1 MGNPKGL
8 LIIFVRSG
16 RMRSLKRKMRK
27 VLCSHIFLLSL
38 QHDNNQWIL
47 NYKVLQHKTTMAIRF
62 LMMLVF
68 LVLSLTD
75 MKAQSGEDDGLTVS
89 GNVYDA
95 ELKEPMV
102 QATVQLFRQRDSTFV
117 GGTVTDLR
125 GNFSVEAP
133 TNGIFKLRISSVGYQ
148 TIEREVTLRRNQ
160 SQELGTLLMS
170 SESVM
175 LQEAVVTGRAA
186 QVIVKKDTLVY
197 NPDAYRTPEG
207 SPIEEL
213 IKRIPG
219 AEVDE
224 DGNITINGRAVKKI
238 LLDGKEF
245 MLGDVESALK
255 NIPLNIIQNMK
266 FYEQQSDQAR
276 ITGIDDG
283 EKETVLDFTIKKG
296 MNRGYMTNL
305 DVAGGTEHRYA
316 SRGMASSFTD
326 NTRLVILGN
335 FNNKDENAGWWN
347 RRGLNARKMLGANLN
362 YDDGEKLKMDANL
375 RWNHRDGDNI
385 NENASENFYSETN
398 RTFSNSYSKNMTR
411 SNNWWGNVRVEW
423 KPDTLTNILFRANGN
438 IGTSDGTTTSASAT
452 FDADPYLYTADPL
465 ASLEPSGPLAPYI
478 VNHNRSAN
486 LTYGEN
492 KNTWAMLQLYRRLNP
507 RGRSIT
513 LRVEG
518 SLGDSK
524 NRNSSNNEVFL
535 HRIKNQAGRDSTY
548 FTARYSTTPSDN
560 KGYVLSFLYSE
571 PLWKGAHL
579 QANYEL
585 RYNENK
591 SDRLTYD
598 FSRMPANP
606 FTNILPEYREWD
618 SWIGGLEPLDDY
630 LDRNLSRYSEYKNYT
645 HNIRLTLRHKQEE
658 YDYNV
663 GFLVQPQRSN
673 FIQDYRGVYV
683 DTVRNVTNLTP
694 TFDFHYKFS
703 DQENIWIQYRGDTR
717 QPEMS
722 QLLDITDDSNP
733 LYITKGN
740 PGLKPQF
747 TNSLN
752 VYYKNYIQRYK
763 RSVVFYV
770 NYRHIRNSISNM
782 VRYNPETGGSISQ
795 PENINGNWNV
805 NGGFSLNTALDS
817 AAHWNVGTDTRLRYN
832 NYVSYVAQ
840 QQADAAKNT
849 TKTTNINERLTAS
862 YRNDWLEVALDGQV
876 NYQHSRNELQPSADL
891 DTWQFTYGGQF
902 LVRLPW
908 DFEVSMNLHER
919 SRRGY
924 NDASMNTNE
933 LLWNGQISKPFLK
946 NKSLIVALNFYDLLG
961 QQSNYERWVNAT
973 GRSDTRY
980 NSINS
985 YAMLHIRYRLNM
997 FGGKIDT
1004 EGRYDKK
1011 WGNRDQRR

>member
-1 MGNPKGL
+1 M
-8 LIIFVRSG
+8 
-16 RMRSLKRKMRK
+16 
-27 VLCSHIFLLSL
+27 LS
-38 QHDNNQWIL
+38 I
-47 NYKVLQHKTTMAIRF
+47 VA
-62 LMMLVF
+62 V
-68 LVLSLTD
+68 
-75 MKAQSGEDDGLTVS
+75 KAQTGEEDEGLTVS
-89 GNVYDA
+89 GNVHDA

-102 QATVQLFRQRDSTFV
+102 QATVQLFRKRDSTFV

-133 TNGIFKLRISSVGYQ
+133 ANGVYKLRVSTVGYQ

-160 SQELGTLLMS
+160 SQDMGMLLMS
-170 SESVM
+170 PESVM

-197 NPDAYRTPEG
+197 NPEAYRTPEG

-224 DGNITINGRAVKKI
+224 DGNITVNGKAVKKI

-245 MLGDVESALK
+245 MLGDVETALK
-255 NIPLNIIQNMK
+255 NIPVNIIQSLK
-266 FYEQQSDQAR
+266 FYDQQSDQAR
-276 ITGIDDG
+276 ITGIEDG

-305 DVAGGTEHRYA
+305 DLAAGTKHRYA
-316 SRGMASSFTD
+316 SRGMGSSFTD
-326 NTRLVILGN
+326 NTRFVILGN

-347 RRGLNARKMLGANLN
+347 RRGLNARKMLGTNLN
-362 YDDGEKLKMDANL
+362 YDDGNKLKIDASV
-375 RWNHRDGDNI
+375 RWNHRDGDNV

-398 RTFSNSYSKNMTR
+398 RTFSNSNSQNLTR

-423 KPDTLTNILFRANGN
+423 KPDSLTNLLLRANGG
-438 IGTSDGTTTSASAT
+438 IGTNDGTNTSVSAT
-452 FDADPYLYTADPL
+452 FDADPYQYTDDPL
-465 ASLEPSGPLAPYI
+465 MDGTWSVVDGKSIMVNKNRGASLS
-478 VNHNRSAN
+478 
-486 LTYGEN
+486 YGEN
-492 KNTWAMLQLYRRLNP
+492 KNTWAMLQFYRRLNP
-507 RGRSIT
+507 RGRNIT

-518 SLGDSK
+518 SLGDNK
-524 NRNSSNNEVFL
+524 DRNASNNEVHL
-535 HRIKNQAGRDSTY
+535 YRVKNHFGQDSTY
-548 FTARYSTTPSDN
+548 FTARYNTTPSDN
-560 KGYVLSFLYSE
+560 KGYVLSALYSE

-585 RYNENK
+585 RYNQNK
-591 SDRLTYD
+591 SDRQTYD
-598 FSRMPANP
+598 FSRLPADP
-606 FTNILPEYREWD
+606 FAGIAPDYREWD
-618 SWIGGLEPLDDY
+618 PWIGSLEPIDGY

-645 HNIRLTLRHKQEE
+645 HNIRLTLRHWQEN

-663 GFLVQPQRSN
+663 GFLVQPQKSN
-673 FIQDYRGVYV
+673 FIQDYRGRYV
-683 DTVRNVTNLTP
+683 DTVRTVTNLTP

-703 DQENIWIQYRGDTR
+703 DQQNIWIHYRGDTR
-717 QPEMS
+717 QPEMT

-733 LYITKGN
+733 LYITQGN

-752 VYYKNYIQRYK
+752 VYYNNYIQKYK
-763 RSVVFYV
+763 RSIVFYA

-782 VRYNPETGGSISQ
+782 VRYNPQTGGSISR

-805 NGGFSLNTALDS
+805 NGGFTFNTALDS
-817 AAHWNVGTDTRLRYN
+817 TAYWNVGTDTRVRYN
-832 NYVSYVAQ
+832 HYVSYVAQ
-840 QQADAAKNT
+840 QQSDAAKNT
-849 TKTTNINERLTAS
+849 TKTVNLNQRLTAS
-862 YRNDWLEVALDGQV
+862 YRNNWLEVSLDGNV

-891 DTWQFTYGGQF
+891 DTWQFNYGGQF
-902 LVRLPW
+902 LVRLPL
-908 DFEVSMNLHER
+908 DFEVSMNLHQR

-924 NDASMNTNE
+924 NDTSMNTNE
-933 LLWNGQISKPFLK
+933 LLWNGQVSKPFLK
-946 NKSLIVALNFYDLLG
+946 SKSLIVALNFYDLLG
-961 QQSNYERWVNAT
+961 QQSNYDRWVNAT

-985 YAMLHIRYRLNM
+985 YAMLHVRYRLNM

-1011 WGNRDQRR
+1011 WGNRDQRNGR

>member
-1 MGNPKGL
+1 M
-8 LIIFVRSG
+8 
-16 RMRSLKRKMRK
+16 KMTIRY
-27 VLCSHIFLLSL
+27 
-38 QHDNNQWIL
+38 IL
-47 NYKVLQHKTTMAIRF
+47 TLAF
-62 LMMLVF
+62 LM
-68 LVLSLTD
+68 LSIVGI
-75 MKAQSGEDDGLTVS
+75 KAQSGEDQGLTVS
-89 GNVYDA
+89 GNVHDA

-102 QATVQLFRQRDSTFV
+102 QATVQLFRRRDSTFV

-133 TNGIFKLRISSVGYQ
+133 ANGVYKLKISSVGYQ
-148 TIEREVTLRRNQ
+148 SIEREVTLRRNQ
-160 SQELGTLLMS
+160 SQDMGLLLMS
-170 SESVM
+170 PESVM
-175 LQEAVVTGRAA
+175 LKEAVVTGRAA
-186 QVIVKKDTLVY
+186 QIIVKKDTLVY

-224 DGNITINGRAVKKI
+224 DGNITINGKAVKKI

-245 MLGDVESALK
+245 MLGDVETALK
-255 NIPLNIIQNMK
+255 NIPVNIIQNMK
-266 FYEQQSDQAR
+266 FYDQQSDQAR
-276 ITGIDDG
+276 ITGIEDG

-305 DVAGGTEHRYA
+305 DLAGGTEHRYA
-316 SRGMASSFTD
+316 SRGMGSSFTD
-326 NTRLVILGN
+326 NTRFVILGN

-347 RRGLNARKMLGANLN
+347 RRGLNSRKMLGTNLN
-362 YDDGEKLKMDANL
+362 YDDGDKLKIDASI
-375 RWNHRDGDNI
+375 RWNHRGGDNL
-385 NENASENFYSETN
+385 NENASENFYSETS
-398 RTFSNSYSKNMTR
+398 RTFSNSYSQSYSRN
-411 SNNWWGNVRVEW
+411 NNWWGNVRVEW
-423 KPDTLTNILFRANGN
+423 KPDTLTNILLRANGS
-438 IGTSDGTTTSASAT
+438 IGTSDGTSTSASAT
-452 FDADPYLYTADPL
+452 FDADPYLYSTDPL
-465 ASLEPSGPLAPYI
+465 ASLDVLAPYL
-478 VNHNRSAN
+478 VNHNQSASLN
-486 LTYGEN
+486 YGEN
-492 KNTWAMLQLYRRLNP
+492 KNTWAMLQFYRRLNP
-507 RGRSIT
+507 RGRNIT

-518 SLGDSK
+518 SLGDNKDRSV
-524 NRNSSNNEVFL
+524 SNNEVFL
-535 HRIKNQAGRDSTY
+535 HRVKNQAGQDSTY
-548 FTARYSTTPSDN
+548 FTARYNTTPSDN
-560 KGYVLSFLYSE
+560 KDYVLSVLYSE

-585 RYNENK
+585 RYSQNK
-591 SDRLTYD
+591 SDRQTYD
-598 FSRMPANP
+598 FSHMAVNP
-606 FTNILPEYREWD
+606 FAGVLPEYREWD
-618 SWIGGLEPLDDY
+618 PWIGGISPLDDY

-645 HNIRLTLRHKQEE
+645 HNIRLTLRHWQEN

-663 GFLVQPQRSN
+663 GFLVQPQHSN

-703 DQENIWIQYRGDTR
+703 DQQNIWVHYRGDTR
-717 QPEMS
+717 QPEMT

-733 LYITKGN
+733 LYITQGN

-752 VYYKNYIQRYK
+752 VYYNNYIQKYK
-763 RSVVFYV
+763 RSIVFYV

-782 VRYNPETGGSISQ
+782 VRYNPETGGSISR

-805 NGGFSLNTALDS
+805 NGGFTFNTALDS
-817 AAHWNVGTDTRLRYN
+817 AAHWNIGADTRLRYN

-840 QQADAAKNT
+840 QQSDAAKNT

-862 YRNDWLEVALDGQV
+862 YRNNWLEVSLDGQL

-891 DTWQFTYGGQF
+891 DTWQFNYGGQF
-902 LVRLPW
+902 LVRLPL

-946 NKSLIVALNFYDLLG
+946 SKSLIVALNFYDLLG

-985 YAMLHIRYRLNM
+985 YAMLHVRYRLNM

-1011 WGNRDQRR
+1011 WGNRDQRNRR

>member
-1 MGNPKGL
+1 
-8 LIIFVRSG
+8 
-16 RMRSLKRKMRK
+16 
-27 VLCSHIFLLSL
+27 
-38 QHDNNQWIL
+38 
-47 NYKVLQHKTTMAIRF
+47 MAIR
-62 LMMLVF
+62 LMMILAF
-68 LVLSLTD
+68 LLLSVTGI
-75 MKAQSGEDDGLTVS
+75 KAQSGEDEGLTVS
-89 GNVYDA
+89 GHVYDA
-95 ELKEPMV
+95 ELNEPMV

-133 TNGIFKLRISSVGYQ
+133 TNGIFKLKISSVGYQ

-255 NIPLNIIQNMK
+255 NIPLSIIQNLK

-283 EKETVLDFTIKKG
+283 EKETVLDFTVKKG

-305 DVAGGTEHRYA
+305 DIAGGTEHRYA

-362 YDDGEKLKMDANL
+362 YDDGEKLKIDANL
-375 RWNHRDGDNI
+375 RWNHRGGDNV

-423 KPDTLTNILFRANGN
+423 KPDSLTNILFRANGN
-438 IGTSDGTTTSASAT
+438 TGTNDGTTTSASAT
-452 FDADPYLYTADPL
+452 FDADPYLYTSDPL
-465 ASLEPSGPLAPYI
+465 ASLDPAGPLGPYI
-478 VNHNRSAN
+478 VNHNRGEN

-518 SLGDSK
+518 SLGDND
-524 NRNSSNNEVFL
+524 NRNASNNEVYL
-535 HRIKNQAGRDSTY
+535 HRVKNQQGQDSTY

-591 SDRLTYD
+591 SDRQTYD
-598 FSRMPANP
+598 FSRLPVNP
-606 FTNILPEYREWD
+606 FANIEAEYRDWD
-618 SWIGGLEPLDDY
+618 PWIGGLQPLDDY

-663 GFLVQPQRSN
+663 GFLIQPQRSN

-683 DTVRNVTNLTP
+683 DTIRNVTNLTP

-722 QLLDITDDSNP
+722 QLLAITDDSNP

-752 VYYKNYIQRYK
+752 VYYKNYIQKYK

-805 NGGFSLNTALDS
+805 NGGFTLNTALDS

-840 QQADAAKNT
+840 RQADAAKNT
-849 TKTTNINERLTAS
+849 TKTTNVNERLTAS

-876 NYQHSRNELQPSADL
+876 NYQHSRNELQPSANL

-946 NKSLIVALNFYDLLG
+946 SKSLIVALNFYDLLG

-997 FGGKIDT
+997 FGGKVDT

>member
-1 MGNPKGL
+1 
-8 LIIFVRSG
+8 
-16 RMRSLKRKMRK
+16 
-27 VLCSHIFLLSL
+27 
-38 QHDNNQWIL
+38 
-47 NYKVLQHKTTMAIRF
+47 MAIR
-62 LMMLVF
+62 LMMILAF
-68 LVLSLTD
+68 LLLSVTGI
-75 MKAQSGEDDGLTVS
+75 KAQSGEDEGLTVS
-89 GNVYDA
+89 GHVYDA
-95 ELKEPMV
+95 ELNEPMV

-133 TNGIFKLRISSVGYQ
+133 TNGIFKLKISSVGYQ

-255 NIPLNIIQNMK
+255 NIPLSIIQNLK

-283 EKETVLDFTIKKG
+283 EKETVLDFTVKKG

-305 DVAGGTEHRYA
+305 DIAGGTEHRYA

-362 YDDGEKLKMDANL
+362 YDDGEKLKIDANL
-375 RWNHRDGDNI
+375 RWNHRGGDNV
-385 NENASENFYSETN
+385 NENASESFYSEKN

-423 KPDTLTNILFRANGN
+423 KPDSLTNILFRANGN
-438 IGTSDGTTTSASAT
+438 TGTNDGTTTSASAT
-452 FDADPYLYTADPL
+452 FDADPYQYTADPL
-465 ASLEPSGPLAPYI
+465 ASLDPSGPLGPYI
-478 VNHNRSAN
+478 VNHNRSES

-492 KNTWAMLQLYRRLNP
+492 KNTWAMLQFYRRLNP

-518 SLGDSK
+518 SLGDND
-524 NRNSSNNEVFL
+524 NRNASNNEVYL
-535 HRIKNQAGRDSTY
+535 HRVKNQQGQDSTY

-591 SDRLTYD
+591 SDRQTYD
-598 FSRMPANP
+598 FSHLPVNP
-606 FTNILPEYREWD
+606 FANIEAEYRDWD
-618 SWIGGLEPLDDY
+618 PWIGGLQPLDDY

-663 GFLVQPQRSN
+663 GFLIQPQRSN

-683 DTVRNVTNLTP
+683 DTIRNVTNLTP

-722 QLLDITDDSNP
+722 QLLAITDDSNP

-752 VYYKNYIQRYK
+752 VYYKNYIQKYK

-805 NGGFSLNTALDS
+805 NGGFTLNTALDS

-840 QQADAAKNT
+840 RQADAAKNT
-849 TKTTNINERLTAS
+849 TKTTNVNERLTAS

-876 NYQHSRNELQPSADL
+876 NYQHSRNELQPSANL

-946 NKSLIVALNFYDLLG
+946 SKSLIVALNFYDLLG

-997 FGGKIDT
+997 FGGKVDT

>member
-1 MGNPKGL
+1 M
-8 LIIFVRSG
+8 
-16 RMRSLKRKMRK
+16 
-27 VLCSHIFLLSL
+27 LS
-38 QHDNNQWIL
+38 I
-47 NYKVLQHKTTMAIRF
+47 MSI
-62 LMMLVF
+62 
-68 LVLSLTD
+68 
-75 MKAQSGEDDGLTVS
+75 KAQSGEDQGLTVS
-89 GNVYDA
+89 GNVHDA

-102 QATVQLFRQRDSTFV
+102 QATVQLFRKRDSTFV

-133 TNGIFKLRISSVGYQ
+133 ANGVYKLKISSVGYQ
-148 TIEREVTLRRNQ
+148 SIEREVTLRRNQ
-160 SQELGTLLMS
+160 SQEMGMLLMS
-170 SESVM
+170 PESVM
-175 LQEAVVTGRAA
+175 LKEAVVTGRAA

-224 DGNITINGRAVKKI
+224 DGNITINGKAVKKI

-245 MLGDVESALK
+245 MLGDVETALK
-255 NIPLNIIQNMK
+255 NIPVNIIQNMK
-266 FYEQQSDQAR
+266 FYDQQSDQAR
-276 ITGIDDG
+276 ITGIEDG
-283 EKETVLDFTIKKG
+283 EKETVIDFTIKKG
-296 MNRGYMTNL
+296 MNRGFMTNL
-305 DVAGGTEHRYA
+305 DLAAGTEHRYA
-316 SRGMASSFTD
+316 SRGMGSSFTD
-326 NTRLVILGN
+326 KTRFVILGN

-347 RRGLNARKMLGANLN
+347 RRGLNSRKMLGTNLN
-362 YDDGEKLKMDANL
+362 YDDGDKLKIDASV
-375 RWNHRDGDNI
+375 RWNHRGGDNL
-385 NENASENFYSETN
+385 NENASENFYSETS
-398 RTFSNSYSKNMTR
+398 RTFSNSYSQSYSR

-423 KPDTLTNILFRANGN
+423 KPDTLTNILLRANGS
-438 IGTSDGTTTSASAT
+438 IGTNDGTGKSASAT
-452 FDADPYLYTADPL
+452 FDADPYLYVEDPL
-465 ASLEPSGPLAPYI
+465 NSLAPLAPYL
-478 VNHNRSAN
+478 VNHNNSAN
-486 LTYGEN
+486 LSYGEN
-492 KNTWAMLQLYRRLNP
+492 KNTWAMLQFYRRLNP
-507 RGRSIT
+507 RGRNIT

-518 SLGDSK
+518 NLGDNKDRSV
-524 NRNSSNNEVFL
+524 SNNEVFL
-535 HRIKNQAGRDSTY
+535 HRVKNQYGQDSTY
-548 FTARYSTTPSDN
+548 FTARYNTTPSDN
-560 KGYVLSFLYSE
+560 KGYVLSVLYSE

-585 RYNENK
+585 RYSQNK
-591 SDRLTYD
+591 SDRQTYD
-598 FSRMPANP
+598 FSRMPVNP
-606 FTNILPEYREWD
+606 FASVVPEYREWD
-618 SWIGGLEPLDDY
+618 PWLGGISPLDDY

-645 HNIRLTLRHKQEE
+645 HNIRLTLRHWQEE

-663 GFLVQPQRSN
+663 GFLVQPQHSN

-703 DQENIWIQYRGDTR
+703 DQQNIWVHYRGDTR
-717 QPEMS
+717 QPEMT

-733 LYITKGN
+733 LYITQGN

-752 VYYKNYIQRYK
+752 VYYNNYIQKYK
-763 RSVVFYV
+763 RSIVFYV

-782 VRYNPETGGSISQ
+782 VRYNPVTGGSISR

-805 NGGFSLNTALDS
+805 NGGFTFNTALDS
-817 AAHWNVGTDTRLRYN
+817 AAHWNVGADTRIRYN

-840 QQADAAKNT
+840 HLADAAKNT

-862 YRNDWLEVALDGQV
+862 YRNNWLEVSLDGQL

-891 DTWQFTYGGQF
+891 DTWQFNYGGQF
-902 LVRLPW
+902 LVRLPL
-908 DFEVSMNLHER
+908 DFEVSMNLHEH

-933 LLWNGQISKPFLK
+933 LIWNGQISKPFLK
-946 NKSLIVALNFYDLLG
+946 NKSLIVALNFYDVLK

-985 YAMLHIRYRLNM
+985 YAMLHVRYRLNM

-1011 WGNRDQRR
+1011 WGNRDQRGR

>member
-1 MGNPKGL
+1 MTL
-8 LIIFVRSG
+8 TL
-16 RMRSLKRKMRK
+16 
-27 VLCSHIFLLSL
+27 
-38 QHDNNQWIL
+38 
-47 NYKVLQHKTTMAIRF
+47 
-62 LMMLVF
+62 
-68 LVLSLTD
+68 LVLSVTGI
-75 MKAQSGEDDGLTVS
+75 KAQSGEDEGLTVS

-255 NIPLNIIQNMK
+255 NIPLNIIQNLK

-305 DVAGGTEHRYA
+305 DIAGGTEHRYA

-362 YDDGEKLKMDANL
+362 YDDGEKLKMDANI
-375 RWNHRDGDNI
+375 RWNHRGGDNV
-385 NENASENFYSETN
+385 NENASESFYSEKN

-423 KPDTLTNILFRANGN
+423 KPDSLTNILFRANGN
-438 IGTSDGTTTSASAT
+438 TGTNDGTTTSASAT
-452 FDADPYLYTADPL
+452 FDADPYQYTADPL
-465 ASLEPSGPLAPYI
+465 ASLDPSGPLDPYI
-478 VNHNRSAN
+478 VNHNRSES

-507 RGRSIT
+507 RGRSVT
-513 LRVEG
+513 LRFEG
-518 SLGDSK
+518 SMGDSE
-524 NRNSSNNEVFL
+524 NRNASNNEVYL
-535 HRIKNQAGRDSTY
+535 HRVKNQQGQDSTY

-591 SDRLTYD
+591 SDRQTYD
-598 FSRMPANP
+598 FSRLPVNP
-606 FTNILPEYREWD
+606 FANIEAEYRDWAP
-618 SWIGGLEPLDDY
+618 WIGDLEPLDPY

-663 GFLVQPQRSN
+663 GFLVQPQQSN

-722 QLLDITDDSNP
+722 QLLAITDDSNP

-752 VYYKNYIQRYK
+752 VYYKNYIQKYK

-795 PENINGNWNV
+795 PENINGNWNL

-849 TKTTNINERLTAS
+849 TKTTNVNERLTAS

-946 NKSLIVALNFYDLLG
+946 SKSLIVALNFYDLLG

>member
-1 MGNPKGL
+1 
-8 LIIFVRSG
+8 
-16 RMRSLKRKMRK
+16 
-27 VLCSHIFLLSL
+27 
-38 QHDNNQWIL
+38 
-47 NYKVLQHKTTMAIRF
+47 MAIRHI
-62 LMMLVF
+62 MT
-68 LVLSLTD
+68 LVLLLLS
-75 MKAQSGEDDGLTVS
+75 MASMMAQSGEDQGLTVS
-89 GNVYDA
+89 GNVHDA

-102 QATVQLFRQRDSTFV
+102 QATVQLFRKRDSTFV

-133 TNGIFKLRISSVGYQ
+133 ANGVYKLKISSVGYQ
-148 TIEREVTLRRNQ
+148 SIEREVTLRRNQ
-160 SQELGTLLMS
+160 SQEMGMLLMS
-170 SESVM
+170 PESVM
-175 LQEAVVTGRAA
+175 LKEAVVTGRAA

-224 DGNITINGRAVKKI
+224 DGNITINGKAVKKI

-245 MLGDVESALK
+245 MLGDVETALK
-255 NIPLNIIQNMK
+255 NIPVNIIQNMK
-266 FYEQQSDQAR
+266 FYDQQSDQAR
-276 ITGIDDG
+276 ITGIEDG
-283 EKETVLDFTIKKG
+283 EKETVIDFTIKKG
-296 MNRGYMTNL
+296 MNRGFMTNL
-305 DVAGGTEHRYA
+305 DLAAGTEHRYA
-316 SRGMASSFTD
+316 SRGMGSSFTD
-326 NTRLVILGN
+326 KTRFVILGN

-347 RRGLNARKMLGANLN
+347 RRGLNSRKMLGTNLN
-362 YDDGEKLKMDANL
+362 YDDGDKLKIDASV
-375 RWNHRDGDNI
+375 RWNHRGGDNL
-385 NENASENFYSETN
+385 NENASENFYSETS
-398 RTFSNSYSKNMTR
+398 RTFSNSYSQSYSR

-423 KPDTLTNILFRANGN
+423 KPDTLTNILLRANGS
-438 IGTSDGTTTSASAT
+438 IGTNDGTGKSASAT
-452 FDADPYLYTADPL
+452 FDADPYLYVEDPL
-465 ASLEPSGPLAPYI
+465 NSLAPLAPYL
-478 VNHNRSAN
+478 VNHNNSAN
-486 LTYGEN
+486 LSYGEN
-492 KNTWAMLQLYRRLNP
+492 KNTWAMLQFYRRLNP
-507 RGRSIT
+507 RGRNIT

-518 SLGDSK
+518 NLGDNKDRSV
-524 NRNSSNNEVFL
+524 SNNEVFL
-535 HRIKNQAGRDSTY
+535 HRVKNQYGQDSTY
-548 FTARYSTTPSDN
+548 FTARYNTTPSDN
-560 KGYVLSFLYSE
+560 KGYVLSVLYSE

-585 RYNENK
+585 RYSQNK
-591 SDRLTYD
+591 SDRQTYD
-598 FSRMPANP
+598 FSRMPVNP
-606 FTNILPEYREWD
+606 FASVVPEYREWD
-618 SWIGGLEPLDDY
+618 PWLGGISPLDDY

-645 HNIRLTLRHKQEE
+645 HNIRLTLRHWQEE

-663 GFLVQPQRSN
+663 GFLVQPQHSN

-703 DQENIWIQYRGDTR
+703 DQQNIWVHYRGDTR
-717 QPEMS
+717 QPEMT

-733 LYITKGN
+733 LYITQGN

-752 VYYKNYIQRYK
+752 VYYNNYIQKYK
-763 RSVVFYV
+763 RSIVFYV

-782 VRYNPETGGSISQ
+782 VRYNPVTGGSISR

-805 NGGFSLNTALDS
+805 NGGFTFNTALDS
-817 AAHWNVGTDTRLRYN
+817 AAHWNVGADTRIRYN

-840 QQADAAKNT
+840 YLADAAKNT

-862 YRNDWLEVALDGQV
+862 YRNNWLEVSLDGQL

-891 DTWQFTYGGQF
+891 DTWQFNYGGQF
-902 LVRLPW
+902 LVRLPL
-908 DFEVSMNLHER
+908 DFEVSMNLHEH

-933 LLWNGQISKPFLK
+933 LIWNGQISKPFLK
-946 NKSLIVALNFYDLLG
+946 NKSLIVALNFYDLLK

-985 YAMLHIRYRLNM
+985 YAMLHVRYRLNM

-1011 WGNRDQRR
+1011 WGNRDQRGR

>member
-1 MGNPKGL
+1 
-8 LIIFVRSG
+8 
-16 RMRSLKRKMRK
+16 
-27 VLCSHIFLLSL
+27 
-38 QHDNNQWIL
+38 
-47 NYKVLQHKTTMAIRF
+47 MAIR
-62 LMMLVF
+62 LMMILAF
-68 LVLSLTD
+68 LLLSVTGI
-75 MKAQSGEDDGLTVS
+75 KAQSGEDEGLTVS
-89 GNVYDA
+89 GHVYDA
-95 ELKEPMV
+95 ELNEPMV

-133 TNGIFKLRISSVGYQ
+133 TNGIFKLKISSVGYQ

-255 NIPLNIIQNMK
+255 NIPLSIIQNLK

-283 EKETVLDFTIKKG
+283 EKETVLDFTVKKG

-305 DVAGGTEHRYA
+305 DIAGGTEHRYA

-326 NTRLVILGN
+326 NTRLVVLGN

-362 YDDGEKLKMDANL
+362 YDDGEKLKIDANL
-375 RWNHRDGDNI
+375 RWNHRGGDNV

-423 KPDTLTNILFRANGN
+423 KPDSLTNILFRANGN
-438 IGTSDGTTTSASAT
+438 TGTNDGTTTSASAT
-452 FDADPYLYTADPL
+452 FDADPYLYTTDPL
-465 ASLEPSGPLAPYI
+465 ASLDPAGPLGPYI
-478 VNHNRSAN
+478 VNHNRGEN

-492 KNTWAMLQLYRRLNP
+492 KNTWAMLQFYRRLNP

-518 SLGDSK
+518 SLGDND
-524 NRNSSNNEVFL
+524 NRNASNNEVYL
-535 HRIKNQAGRDSTY
+535 HRVKNQQGQDSTY

-591 SDRLTYD
+591 SDRQTYD
-598 FSRMPANP
+598 FSHLPVNP
-606 FTNILPEYREWD
+606 FANIEAEYRDWD
-618 SWIGGLEPLDDY
+618 PWIGGLQPLDDY

-663 GFLVQPQRSN
+663 GFLIQPQRSN

-683 DTVRNVTNLTP
+683 DTIRTVTNLTP

-722 QLLDITDDSNP
+722 QLLAITDDSNP

-752 VYYKNYIQRYK
+752 VYYKNYIQKYK

-805 NGGFSLNTALDS
+805 NGGFTLNTALDS

-840 QQADAAKNT
+840 RQADAAKNT
-849 TKTTNINERLTAS
+849 TKTTNVNERLTAS

-876 NYQHSRNELQPSADL
+876 NYQHSRNELQPSANL

-946 NKSLIVALNFYDLLG
+946 SKSLIVALNFYDLLG

-997 FGGKIDT
+997 FGGKVDT

>member
-1 MGNPKGL
+1 MTL
-8 LIIFVRSG
+8 
-16 RMRSLKRKMRK
+16 
-27 VLCSHIFLLSL
+27 
-38 QHDNNQWIL
+38 
-47 NYKVLQHKTTMAIRF
+47 AF
-62 LMMLVF
+62 LM
-68 LVLSLTD
+68 LSIVGI
-75 MKAQSGEDDGLTVS
+75 KAQSGEDQGLTVS
-89 GNVYDA
+89 GNVHDA

-102 QATVQLFRQRDSTFV
+102 QATVQLFRKRDSTFV

-133 TNGIFKLRISSVGYQ
+133 ANGVYKLKISSVGYQ
-148 TIEREVTLRRNQ
+148 SIEREVTLRRNQ
-160 SQELGTLLMS
+160 SQEMGMLLMS
-170 SESVM
+170 PESVM
-175 LQEAVVTGRAA
+175 LKEAVVTGRAA
-186 QVIVKKDTLVY
+186 QIIVKKDTLVY

-224 DGNITINGRAVKKI
+224 DGNITINGKAVKKI

-245 MLGDVESALK
+245 MLGDVETALK
-255 NIPLNIIQNMK
+255 NIPVNIIQNMK
-266 FYEQQSDQAR
+266 FYDQQSDQAR
-276 ITGIDDG
+276 ITGIEDG
-283 EKETVLDFTIKKG
+283 EKETVIDFTIKKG

-305 DVAGGTEHRYA
+305 DLAAGTEHRYA
-316 SRGMASSFTD
+316 SRGMGSSFTD
-326 NTRLVILGN
+326 KTRFVILGN

-347 RRGLNARKMLGANLN
+347 RRGLNSRKMLGTNLN
-362 YDDGEKLKMDANL
+362 YDDGDKLKIDASV
-375 RWNHRDGDNI
+375 RWNHRGGDNL
-385 NENASENFYSETN
+385 NENASENFYSETS
-398 RTFSNSYSKNMTR
+398 RTFSNSYSQSYSR

-423 KPDTLTNILFRANGN
+423 KPDTLTNILLRANGS
-438 IGTSDGTTTSASAT
+438 IGTNDGSGTSASAT
-452 FDADPYLYTADPL
+452 FDADPYLYVEDPL
-465 ASLEPSGPLAPYI
+465 NSLTPLAPYL
-478 VNHNRSAN
+478 VNHNNSAN
-486 LTYGEN
+486 LSYGEN
-492 KNTWAMLQLYRRLNP
+492 KNTWAMLQFYRRLNP
-507 RGRSIT
+507 RGRNIT

-518 SLGDSK
+518 NLGDNKDRSV
-524 NRNSSNNEVFL
+524 SNNEVFL
-535 HRIKNQAGRDSTY
+535 HRVKNQYDQDSTY
-548 FTARYSTTPSDN
+548 FTARYNTTPSDN

-585 RYNENK
+585 RYSQNK
-591 SDRLTYD
+591 SDRQTYD
-598 FSRMPANP
+598 FSRMPVNP
-606 FTNILPEYREWD
+606 FASVTPEYREWD
-618 SWIGGLEPLDDY
+618 PWIGGISPLDDY

-645 HNIRLTLRHKQEE
+645 HNIRLTLRHWQEE

-663 GFLVQPQRSN
+663 GFLVQPQHSN

-703 DQENIWIQYRGDTR
+703 DQQNIWVHYRGDTR
-717 QPEMS
+717 QPEMT

-733 LYITKGN
+733 LYITQGN

-752 VYYKNYIQRYK
+752 VYYNNYIQKYK
-763 RSVVFYV
+763 RSIVFYV

-782 VRYNPETGGSISQ
+782 VRYNPVTGGSISR

-805 NGGFSLNTALDS
+805 NGGFTFNTALDS
-817 AAHWNVGTDTRLRYN
+817 AAHWNVGADTRIRYN

-862 YRNDWLEVALDGQV
+862 YRNNWLEVSLDGQL

-891 DTWQFTYGGQF
+891 DTWQFNYGGQF
-902 LVRLPW
+902 LVRLPL

-946 NKSLIVALNFYDLLG
+946 NKSLIVALNFYDLLR

-985 YAMLHIRYRLNM
+985 YAMLHVRYRLNM

-1011 WGNRDQRR
+1011 WGNRDQRGR